1 MRRAARWAIGCGV
14 PFAVWAGLYFP
25 SHRQSPP
32 DTRVELPPGDA
43 VDQRSALCGEYV
55 ARDDLTYL
63 LGDPTNL
70 IETHLGNPQGRG
82 NCRFFDGSQDR
93 FVLKIEITSND
104 DPDFASQ
111 VKYSRTIPG
120 AIVEEDG
127 VGSIDRDG
135 RSARA
140 IVRGPRYYVVIFLR
154 QGPMNFDKVK
164 RILQMANKFSAALP
178 QPTSGPRGTAP
189 KKSS

>member
-111 VKYSRTIPG
+111 VKYSRTIP
-120 AIVEEDG
+120 
-127 VGSIDRDG
+127 
-135 RSARA
+135 
-140 IVRGPRYYVVIFLR
+140 RGPRYYVVIFLR

-189 KKSS
+189 KKSSQK